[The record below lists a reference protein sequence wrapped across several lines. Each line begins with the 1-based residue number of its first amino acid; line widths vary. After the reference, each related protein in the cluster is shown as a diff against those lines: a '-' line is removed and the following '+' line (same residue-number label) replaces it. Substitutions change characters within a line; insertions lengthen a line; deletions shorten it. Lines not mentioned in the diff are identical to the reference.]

1 MNTTAQPIE
10 HRAPLAL
17 VWVLM
22 GIGLVIGA
30 ILAWLDYDPQHND
43 PLRHAAEYVVPIT
56 LSFGMVALCLNYQRV
71 SISADGSTL
80 SFRGIRTGYLE
91 RKVALRHI
99 RSIAYLD
106 ALEQRR
112 SMTSTL
118 VLESVTP
125 ERVRSFRLMDHMTT
139 GARSALVRDVVMA
152 TLAANAGVIL
162 DPALSA
168 RYRPL

>member
-1 MNTTAQPIE
+1 MNTKTHAIE
-10 HRAPLAL
+10 HRAPLTL

-22 GIGLVIGA
+22 GIGFVIGA
-30 ILAWLDYDPQHND
+30 LLAWLDYDPLRSD
-43 PLRHAAEYVVPIT
+43 PLRHAAGYVVAIA
-56 LSFGMVALCLNYQRV
+56 LSFGVVALCLNYQRV

-91 RKVALRHI
+91 RHITLRYV

-152 TLAANAGVIL
+152 TIAANTDVIL

-168 RYRPL
+168 CYRPA